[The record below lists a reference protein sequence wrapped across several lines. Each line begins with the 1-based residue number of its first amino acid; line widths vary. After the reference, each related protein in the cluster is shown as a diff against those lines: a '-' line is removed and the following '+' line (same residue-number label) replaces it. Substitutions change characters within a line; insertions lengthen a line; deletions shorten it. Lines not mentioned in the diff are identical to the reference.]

1 MTEEEKY
8 NVLYRFSYSTK
19 LEDLD
24 TANFVIEA
32 IVENFDVKKKVYQ
45 QLNEIVPKESILA
58 SNTSS
63 ISITKIAGTI
73 PDRADKVI
81 GMHFFNPVPVM
92 KLVEVI
98 RGLQTSEST
107 LETTLK
113 LAEKFG
119 KTTSTA
125 EDIPGFISNRILIP
139 YINEA
144 IFALYEGI
152 GTAESI
158 DTTMKFGTNVPMGPL
173 TLADFIGLDTVLY
186 ICQILHTE
194 LGDSK
199 YRPCPLLVNYVN
211 AGYLGRKTGR
221 GFYDYSKSK

>member
-98 RGLQTSEST
+98 RGLQTSDST